1 MFRGNLANYSYIY
14 VMKYSFL
21 PIIALA
27 LLSAC
32 SCPAPTGASAE
43 GPAWLFLDKGP
54 YTLETKVDMAGPAR
68 MQLVTDLS
76 LMADEPEVVLE
87 QDVTIG
93 PDSLLTA
100 PLGKLDPGF
109 YQVRLNDTLRFNIG
123 VQPDLVSS
131 PVDAAPDFDAFWEG
145 VLADV
150 AALPMD
156 AEFIPVPE
164 QSNELRET
172 FIVKYTSIDGAL
184 SGGILCVPV
193 APGKYPVLLSY
204 MGYGAPIFYFDPS
217 ANPERIDFLVS
228 VRDQGIFR
236 EEPYNWADRGLASRD
251 TYYYKGAFADARRAV
266 DFIAGYEKADPSRIV
281 ACGESQG
288 GALTVA
294 AAALDSRIKA
304 IAPAVPF
311 LGDYRDYYKIVWW
324 PVHEI
329 TDAADAEGLDRE
341 ELFDMLSYFDIK
353 NLAPRVK
360 CPAYMA
366 FGLQDPTCPPHT
378 NFAIYNNL
386 GSAQKHFWCVPTC
399 GHAMWL
405 EPSWPPIRD
414 AFLEEYM

>member
-1 MFRGNLANYSYIY
+1 MPYFSYIY
-14 VMKYSFL
+14 TMKYSIL
-21 PIIALA
+21 PIIAAA
-27 LLSAC
+27 LLSFAC
-32 SCPAPTGASAE
+32 SGPAPTGASAP
-43 GPAWLFLDKGP
+43 GPSWLFLDNGP
-54 YTLETKVDMAGPAR
+54 YTLNTKVALAGPAH

-76 LMADEPEVVLE
+76 LMAEEADVVFE
-87 QDVTIG
+87 QDVTVSA
-93 PDSLLTA
+93 DSTLEVA
-100 PLGKLDPGF
+100 LGKLEPGF
-109 YQVRLNDTLRFNIG
+109 YEVRLNDTVRFNIG
-123 VQPDLVSS
+123 VRPDFVES
-131 PVDAAPDFDAFWEG
+131 PVDAAPDFDDFWAS
-145 VLADV
+145 VLASV
-150 AALPMD
+150 ADLPMD
-156 AEFIPVPE
+156 AEFTPVPE
-164 QSNELRET
+164 YSNDQRET
-172 FIVKYTSIDGAL
+172 FLVTYSSIDGGV

-228 VRDQGIFR
+228 VRNQGIFID
-236 EEPYNWADRGLASRD
+236 EPRNWADRGLDSRD
-251 TYYYKGAFADARRAV
+251 AYYYKGAFADARRAV
-266 DFIAGYEKADPSRIV
+266 DFIADYDKADPSRIV

-311 LGDYRDYYKIVWW
+311 LGDYPDYYKIVWW

-329 TDAADAEGLDRE
+329 TDAADAAGLDRD
-341 ELFDMLSYFDIK
+341 ELFEMLSYFDIK

-386 GSAQKHFWCVPTC
+386 GSTDKHFWCVPTC

>member
-1 MFRGNLANYSYIY
+1 
-14 VMKYSFL
+14 MKNTFL
-21 PIIALA
+21 HILTA
-27 LLSAC
+27 LLLCAC
-32 SCPAPTGASAE
+32 SGPAPTGASAD
-43 GPAWLFLDKGP
+43 GPAWLFLEKGP
-54 YTLETKVDMAGPAR
+54 YTLNTKVAMAGPAH

-76 LMADEPEVVLE
+76 LMAEQAEVILN

-93 PDSLLTA
+93 PDSVLTA
-100 PLGKLDPGF
+100 SLGKLEPGF
-109 YQVRLNDTLRFNIG
+109 YQVRLEDALRFNIG
-123 VQPDLVSS
+123 IQPDKVVSPPDS
-131 PVDAAPDFDAFWEG
+131 KPDFDAFWESII
-145 VLADV
+145 ADV

-156 AEFIPVPE
+156 AVLEPVPE
-164 QSNELRET
+164 YSNDQRET
-172 FIVKYTSIDGAL
+172 FRVSFSSIDGGIA
-184 SGGILCVPV
+184 GGILCVPV

-217 ANPERIDFLVS
+217 SNPERIDFLVS
-228 VRDQGIFR
+228 VRGQGIFTD
-236 EEPYNWADRGLASRD
+236 EPQNWADRGLSSRD

-266 DFIAGYEKADPSRIV
+266 DFVASLEKADPERIV
-281 ACGESQG
+281 ACGDSQG

-324 PVHEI
+324 PMHEI
-329 TDAADAEGLDRE
+329 TDTADASGLDRE

-386 GSAQKHFWCVPTC
+386 GSVDKHFWCVPTC

-414 AFLEEYM
+414 AFLDKYMQ

>member
-1 MFRGNLANYSYIY
+1 
-14 VMKYSFL
+14 MKYSFL
-21 PIIALA
+21 PFLAAA
-27 LLSAC
+27 LLAFSC
-32 SCPAPTGASAE
+32 SSPVAAPTGASAE
-43 GPAWLFLDKGP
+43 GPSWLFLEEGP
-54 YTLETKVDMAGPAR
+54 YTLNTKVALAGPAH

-76 LMADEPEVVLE
+76 LMAEQPEVVLE
-87 QDVTIG
+87 QDVTVSA
-93 PDSLLTA
+93 DSTLDVA
-100 PLGKLDPGF
+100 LGALEPGF
-109 YQVRLNDTLRFNIG
+109 YQVRLNDTVRFNIG
-123 VQPDLVSS
+123 VKPDLVVS
-131 PVDAAPDFDAFWEG
+131 PVDAADDFDDFWAS

-156 AEFIPVPE
+156 AQFEPVPE
-164 QSNELRET
+164 YSNDVRET
-172 FIVKYTSIDGAL
+172 FRVTYTSIDGGIA
-184 SGGILCVPV
+184 GGVLCVPV

-204 MGYGAPIFYFDPS
+204 MGYSAPIFYFDPS

-228 VRDQGIFR
+228 VRNQGLFID
-236 EEPYNWADRGLASRD
+236 EPHNWCDRGMASRD

-266 DFIAGYEKADPSRIV
+266 DFVAGLEKADADKIV

-294 AAALDSRIKA
+294 AAALDPRIKA

-329 TDAADAEGLDRE
+329 TDAADAEGIDRE
-341 ELFDMLSYFDIK
+341 ELFGMLSYFDIK

-386 GSAQKHFWCVPTC
+386 GSTDKHFWCVPTC

-414 AFLEEYM
+414 AFLENYM

>member
-1 MFRGNLANYSYIY
+1 
-14 VMKYSFL
+14 MKHKII
-21 PIIALA
+21 PIIAA
-27 LLSAC
+27 LLLCA
-32 SCPAPTGASAE
+32 SCGPASTGASAD
-43 GPAWLFLDKGP
+43 GPSWLFLKNGP
-54 YTLETKVDMAGPAR
+54 YTLNTKVSMTGPAH

-76 LMADEPEVVLE
+76 LMADEPEIVWE
-87 QDVTIG
+87 QDVTVSS
-93 PDSLLTA
+93 DSLLNV
-100 PLGKLDPGF
+100 PLGKLEPGF

-123 VQPDLVSS
+123 VQPDKVES
-131 PVDAAPDFDAFWEG
+131 PVDAAEDFDDFWAS
-145 VLADV
+145 VLESV
-150 AALPMD
+150 SELPMD
-156 AEFIPVPE
+156 AELTLIPE

-172 FIVKYTSIDGAL
+172 YHVSFSSIDGGIA
-184 SGGILCVPV
+184 GGIICVPV

-228 VRDQGIFR
+228 VREQGIFR
-236 EEPYNWADRGLASRD
+236 AEPFNWADRGLKSRD

-266 DFIAGYEKADPSRIV
+266 DFIASYEKADPERIV

-311 LGDYRDYYKIVWW
+311 LGDYRDYYKIVEW

-329 TDAADAEGLDRE
+329 TAVADAEGIDRE
-341 ELFDMLSYFDIK
+341 DLFDMLSYFDIK

-386 GSAQKHFWCVPTC
+386 GSKDKHFWCVPTC

-414 AFLEEYM
+414 AFLEKYM

>member
-1 MFRGNLANYSYIY
+1 
-14 VMKYSFL
+14 MKNTFL
-21 PIIALA
+21 HILTAR
-27 LLSAC
+27 LLCAC
-32 SCPAPTGASAE
+32 SGPAPTGASAD
-43 GPAWLFLDKGP
+43 GPAWLFLEKGP
-54 YTLETKVDMAGPAR
+54 YTLNTKVAMAGPAH

-76 LMADEPEVVLE
+76 LMAEQAEVILE

-93 PDSLLTA
+93 QDSVLTVN
-100 PLGKLDPGF
+100 LGKLEPGF
-109 YQVRLNDTLRFNIG
+109 YQVRLEDSLRFNIG
-123 VQPDLVSS
+123 IQPDKVVSPPDS
-131 PVDAAPDFDAFWEG
+131 KPDFDAFWESII
-145 VLADV
+145 ADV

-156 AEFIPVPE
+156 AVLEPVPE
-164 QSNELRET
+164 YSNDQRET
-172 FIVKYTSIDGAL
+172 FRVSFSSIDGGIA
-184 SGGILCVPV
+184 GGILCVPV

-217 ANPERIDFLVS
+217 SNPERIDFLVS
-228 VRDQGIFR
+228 VRGQGIFTD
-236 EEPYNWADRGLASRD
+236 EPQNWADRGLSSRD

-266 DFIAGYEKADPSRIV
+266 DFVASLEKADPERIV
-281 ACGESQG
+281 ACGDSQG

-324 PVHEI
+324 PMHEI
-329 TDAADAEGLDRE
+329 TDTADASGLDRE

-366 FGLQDPTCPPHT
+366 FGLQDSTCPPHT

-386 GSAQKHFWCVPTC
+386 GSADKHFWCVPTC

-414 AFLEEYM
+414 AFLDKYMQ

>member
-1 MFRGNLANYSYIY
+1 
-14 VMKYSFL
+14 MKNTFL
-21 PIIALA
+21 HILTA
-27 LLSAC
+27 LLLCAC
-32 SCPAPTGASAE
+32 SGPAPTGASAD
-43 GPAWLFLDKGP
+43 GPAWLFLEKGP
-54 YTLETKVDMAGPAR
+54 YTLNTKVAMAGPAH

-76 LMADEPEVVLE
+76 LMANEPEIVWN

-93 PDSLLTA
+93 PDSVLTA
-100 PLGKLDPGF
+100 SLGKLEPGF
-109 YQVRLNDTLRFNIG
+109 YQVRLEDTLRFNIG
-123 VQPDLVSS
+123 IQPDKVVSPPDS
-131 PVDAAPDFDAFWEG
+131 KPDFDAFWESII
-145 VLADV
+145 ADV
-150 AALPMD
+150 AALPMN
-156 AEFIPVPE
+156 AVLEPVPE
-164 QSNELRET
+164 YSNDQRET
-172 FIVKYTSIDGAL
+172 FRVSFSSIDGGIA
-184 SGGILCVPV
+184 GGILCIPV

-217 ANPERIDFLVS
+217 SNPERIDFLVS
-228 VRDQGIFR
+228 VRGQGIFTD
-236 EEPYNWADRGLASRD
+236 EPHNWAYRGLSSRD

-266 DFIAGYEKADPSRIV
+266 DFVASLEKADPERIV
-281 ACGESQG
+281 ACGDSQG

-329 TDAADAEGLDRE
+329 TDTADASGLDRE

-386 GSAQKHFWCVPTC
+386 GSTDKHFWCVPTC
-399 GHAMWL
+399 GHAIWL

-414 AFLEEYM
+414 AFLDEYMYPTSSACL